1 MEDLNAYYRRWS
13 TEHVAT
19 TDGVPNWY
27 LTPVRMF
34 RAAFPEW
41 LLIDSPDYNAV
52 CAFLADEGYG
62 YRQIAQILD
71 FSFGLGYVE
80 VLNELGFVPPETCR
94 TEVAR
99 IEEILLLHGLEA
111 WRSEDEYGRPPDAG

>member
-1 MEDLNAYYRRWS
+1 MEDLNAYYRSRN

-52 CAFLADEGYG
+52 CAFLFDEGYG
-62 YRQIAQILD
+62 DRQIAQILD
-71 FSFGLGYVE
+71 FSFGLGHVD
-80 VLNELGFVPPETCR
+80 VLNDMGFVPAEMLR
-94 TEVAR
+94 AEVAR
-99 IEEILLLHGLEA
+99 IEEVLRPHGLEV
-111 WRSEDEYGRPPDAG
+111 WRSEDEYGRAPEAG